1 MPAVLSLLYVMLAG
15 WAVRASR
22 RTRVHAAASEYAA
35 LHDHVTELPNR
46 VLFHDRV
53 HQATKLAAREGAT
66 LAVLMIDLDRFKE
79 INDTLGHHNGDLLLC
94 TVGARLTETLRAGDS
109 VARLGGD
116 EFAVLI
122 TDVRDREAA
131 VEATARVR
139 AAIAQRLELEGIGV
153 EVEASVGIAL
163 YPEHGEDPETLLQ
176 HADVAMYTAKR
187 AHSGH
192 ALYDDGVDRYSRAN
206 LELIADL
213 RRGIDDEEL
222 VLHFQPKADL
232 ATGRVVGVEALV
244 RWDHPE
250 RGFLYPDAFIP
261 MAENTGLIRPLTLHV
276 LDRALAQ
283 TRVWM
288 QQGLDLTMAVNV
300 STRNLLDLT
309 LPDEVETLLELH
321 SVPASKLELEITETT
336 IMADPPRAKAVLA
349 RLAAMG
355 ISLAVDDF
363 GTGYTSLSWLR
374 DLPLTTLKIDKSFV
388 MRMATDEGDAKI
400 VHSTVQLG
408 CSLGLK
414 VVAEGVEDE
423 ASWEQLVALGCNLA
437 QGYYLSRPQP
447 VEPLTEWLRTAAR
460 TSATSGL
467 SAELTA

>member
-1 MPAVLSLLYVMLAG
+1 MVWIVLAVLGLVYVVLAG
-15 WAVRASR
+15 WAVRSSR
-22 RTRVHAAASEYAA
+22 RTRVHVAASEYAA

-53 HQATKLAAREGAT
+53 HQATKLAAREGAA

-109 VARLGGD
+109 VARMGGD

-163 YPEHGEDPETLLQ
+163 YPEHGGDPETLLQ
-176 HADVAMYTAKR
+176 HADVAMYTAKH

-192 ALYDDGVDRYSRAN
+192 AIYDDGVDRYSRGN

-222 VLHFQPKADL
+222 VLHFQPKAEL
-232 ATGRVVGVEALV
+232 ETGRVVGVEALV

-250 RGFLYPDAFIP
+250 RGFLYPDAFIG
-261 MAENTGLIRPLTLHV
+261 M
-276 LDRALAQ
+276 
-283 TRVWM
+283 
-288 QQGLDLTMAVNV
+288 
-300 STRNLLDLT
+300 
-309 LPDEVETLLELH
+309 
-321 SVPASKLELEITETT
+321 
-336 IMADPPRAKAVLA
+336 
-349 RLAAMG
+349 
-355 ISLAVDDF
+355 
-363 GTGYTSLSWLR
+363 
-374 DLPLTTLKIDKSFV
+374 
-388 MRMATDEGDAKI
+388 
-400 VHSTVQLG
+400 
-408 CSLGLK
+408 
-414 VVAEGVEDE
+414 
-423 ASWEQLVALGCNLA
+423 
-437 QGYYLSRPQP
+437 
-447 VEPLTEWLRTAAR
+447 
-460 TSATSGL
+460 
-467 SAELTA
+467 